1 MLKSYLVLAI
11 RSLIRNKTF
20 SIINILGLVMGFTFS
35 LFIFLWVEDEW
46 NTDKFHTSG
55 ERLFRVM
62 QTQFYQDGQLGTSYR
77 TPFLLADALKDAI
90 PEISHATIL
99 DDDRMILRN
108 DQTLVSESGIYAS
121 ADFWNMFS
129 FRLTKG
135 KTEATLS
142 SADQIVLSES
152 LAKKLFGDEDPMGK
166 PLYVDNRKNY
176 FVSGIFAD
184 VPNASS
190 VKFDFMLSS
199 KDYERFPWA
208 NDWSAIG
215 TKTFIM
221 LHPGARPEIVNEKI
235 KNFLKGK
242 QAGNK
247 DQLSLQPYEE
257 MYLYANFKN
266 GVQDGGRI
274 EYVRLFGLVAALI
287 LLVACINF
295 MNLSTAQSVRRS
307 KEVGVRKVIGALRQQ
322 LIRQFTG
329 EAILM
334 VVLAAALALVL
345 VESLLPDFNSLTG
358 KQITLFYSAE
368 FIFTLFAV
376 VFLVGLIAGSYPAL
390 FLSSLKPVNV
400 LKGNLS
406 FKPGVTLVRKT
417 LVTLQFVLSFVFI
430 TATIVIHQQMDY
442 IQNKNLGFDENDL
455 VNVGMNNIAKNI
467 DALKNDLL
475 QNPLIRSVTYSNQQA
490 LTIDRTTT
498 WVDWAGNSPRQEINF
513 ASVGV
518 GHDYLRTLGIE
529 LQSGRDFSAEV
540 PNDSMN
546 VIVNEEAVKQMG
558 LTDPL
563 GHEMTTTRDL
573 VRKGKIIGV
582 VKDFHQQSMHTPIL
596 PLFLFLNTRP
606 KGAAIVIRTQ
616 HGRTMEAIKHIEHV
630 FKKYNPDDLFS
641 YNLTADK
648 FRQQYASEVLLEKLS
663 DAFSLLA
670 IGISCLG
677 LFGLV
682 VFSAEQRTKEIG
694 IRKVMGATLISI
706 VCLLSKD
713 FLKLIILAVVITIPV
728 TIYLTDSWLDHFVYH
743 TELRWTV
750 FAMSGCLLLIIAL
763 LTISVKSVRAA
774 QANPVDSLR
783 NE

>member
-1 MLKSYLVLAI
+1 MLKSYFVIAI
-11 RSLIRNKTF
+11 RNLIRNKTF
-20 SIINILGLVMGFTFS
+20 SVINILGLVMGFTFS
-35 LFIFLWVEDEW
+35 LFIFLWVQDEW
-46 NTDKFHTSG
+46 NTDRFHTNG

-62 QTQFYQDGQLGTSYR
+62 QTQFYQDGQQQTSYR

-90 PEISHATIL
+90 PEISHATIVDEDQL
-99 DDDRMILRN
+99 ILRK
-108 DQTLVSESGIYAS
+108 DQTMVSEAGIYAS
-121 ADFWNMFS
+121 DDFWNMFS
-129 FRLTKG
+129 FQLLKG
-135 KTEATLS
+135 KSEAPLS
-142 SADQIVLSES
+142 SADQIVLSAS
-152 LAKKLFGDEDPMGK
+152 LAKKLFGEEDPLGK
-166 PLYVDNRKNY
+166 PLYVDNRREY

-190 VKFDFMLSS
+190 VKFDFILSS
-199 KDYERFPWA
+199 KDYQRFPWA

-221 LHPGARPEIVNEKI
+221 LHPGARPEMINEKI
-235 KNFLKGK
+235 KNFLKGR

-247 DQLSLQPYEE
+247 DQLSIQPYEE

-274 EYVRLFGLVAALI
+274 EYVQLFGLVAALI

-295 MNLSTAQSVRRS
+295 MNLSTAQSVKRS

-329 EAILM
+329 EAILI
-334 VVLAAALALVL
+334 VALAAMLALIL
-345 VESLLPDFNSLTG
+345 VEGLLPDFNSLTG
-358 KQITLFYSAE
+358 KQITLVYSAE
-368 FIFTLFAV
+368 FTFCLFAL
-376 VFLVGLIAGSYPAL
+376 VFLTGVVAGSYPAL
-390 FLSSLKPVNV
+390 FLSSLKPVTV

-406 FKPGVTLVRKT
+406 FKPGATLVRKT
-417 LVTLQFVLSFVFI
+417 LVTVQFVLSFLFI

-442 IQNKNLGFDENDL
+442 IQNKDLGFDRNDL
-455 VNVGMNNIAKNI
+455 VNVGMNNVAKNI
-467 DALKNDLL
+467 DAIKNDLL

-490 LTIDRTTT
+490 LTMDRTTT
-498 WVDWAGNSPRQEINF
+498 WVDWSGNNPRQEVNF
-513 ASVGV
+513 AFAGV
-518 GHDYLRTLGIE
+518 GYDYLRTLGIE
-529 LQSGRDFSAEV
+529 LQAGRDFSAGV
-540 PNDSMN
+540 ASDSMN

-596 PLFLFLNTRP
+596 PLILFLDTSP
-606 KGAAIVIRTQ
+606 KGAAVVIRTQ
-616 HGRTMEAIKHIEHV
+616 HGRTKEAINHIEHI

-641 YNLTADK
+641 YNLTTDK

-682 VFSAEQRTKEIG
+682 VFSAEQRIKEIG
-694 IRKVMGATLISI
+694 IRKVLGATLINI
-706 VCLLSKD
+706 VGLLSKD
-713 FLKLIILAVVITIPV
+713 FLKLIILAVVITIPLA
-728 TIYLTDSWLDHFVYH
+728 IYLADSWLDHFVYH

-750 FAMSGCLLLIIAL
+750 FAMGGCLLLIIAL

-783 NE
+783 SD